1 MFPDDA
7 EDKEKTHGI
16 TRMDETNIVWQP
28 QILASQTKA
37 ETMQRKDNDIFR
49 MNYFPGANITFIFTY
64 MCVCVY
70 TRDGQTHTIASSS
83 FRVLLSNMQTH
94 ILCVCVLLS
103 QIFRLSHVIE
113 TSASAHP
120 WFIHIHVSISELWY
134 YAGFDK
140 L

>member
-28 QILASQTKA
+28 QILASQTTA

-64 MCVCVY
+64 MCVCVCLHQGWTDAHHRQQQFSSLVKQHANTY
-70 TRDGQTHTIASSS
+70 T
-83 FRVLLSNMQTH
+83 
-94 ILCVCVLLS
+94 LCVCSVAAD
-103 QIFRLSHVIE
+103 F
-113 TSASAHP
+113 P
-120 WFIHIHVSISELWY
+120 PISCDRDVGICPSLVY
-134 YAGFDK
+134 TYTCK
-140 L
+140 HK